1 MEAAPKALAAYMST
15 LTMTGIASSAVPP
28 PTAVAQKVHSSVI
41 ATATEITNAF
51 GVVPKPREAASKVL
65 RVGMNDNTATVN

>member
-1 MEAAPKALAAYMST
+1 M
-15 LTMTGIASSAVPP
+15 MTDIANFAVPP